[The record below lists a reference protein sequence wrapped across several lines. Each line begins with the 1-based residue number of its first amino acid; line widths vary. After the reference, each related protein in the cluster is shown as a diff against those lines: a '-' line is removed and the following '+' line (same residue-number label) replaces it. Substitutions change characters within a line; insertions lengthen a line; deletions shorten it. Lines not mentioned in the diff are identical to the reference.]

1 MKLSE
6 PNGGQTM
13 VGLKP
18 TYCNLTLTAVLQISD
33 FRGAPLQIIQ
43 EKLYRSLENRAFSPV
58 FTASCQLPAERDA

>member
-18 TYCNLTLTAVLQISD
+18 TDCNLTLTAVLQISD
-33 FRGAPLQIIQ
+33 FRGAPWQIIQ
-43 EKLYRSLENRAFSPV
+43 EKLYRSLEHRAFSPV
-58 FTASCQLPAERDA
+58 FTASFSAPC